1 MNCQEC
7 GIRPATLHFTKIV
20 NGQKAEYHI
29 CDTCAR
35 EKGEMIQGNVF
46 SIHNL
51 LSGLLN
57 YDPVGG
63 KVVPKPVRCETCGL
77 TYNQFSQSG
86 RFGCSDCYKAFE
98 NRLDPLFK
106 RIHGNTI
113 HGGKVPK
120 RKGDSISQKRQ
131 LQELKRQLNKKI
143 EREEFEEAA
152 KIRDT
157 IRQLEQKI
165 NEGEVE
171 KHVD

>member
-7 GIRPATLHFTKIV
+7 GVRPATLHFTKIV

-29 CDTCAR
+29 CDACAR
-35 EKGEMIQGNVF
+35 EKGEMIHGNVF

-57 YDPVGG
+57 YDPVGS
-63 KVVPKPVRCETCGL
+63 KVVAKPDRCETCGL

-86 RFGCSDCYKAFE
+86 KFGCSDCYKAFD
-98 NRLDPLFK
+98 NRLEPLFK
-106 RIHGNTI
+106 RVHGNTI
-113 HGGKVPK
+113 HGGKIPK
-120 RKGDSISQKRQ
+120 RAGESIGLKRQ
-131 LQELKRQLNKKI
+131 LQELKRQLAKKI

-152 KIRDT
+152 KIRDE

-165 NEGEVE
+165 VEG
-171 KHVD
+171 

>member
-1 MNCQEC
+1 MTCQEC
-7 GIRPATLHFTKIV
+7 GVRPATLHFTKIV

-29 CDTCAR
+29 CDVCAK
-35 EKGEMIQGNVF
+35 EKGEFIQGSNNVF

-57 YDPVGG
+57 YDPVNTGN
-63 KVVPKPVRCETCGL
+63 KVMSKPMRCETCGL

-86 RFGCSDCYKAFE
+86 RFGCNDCYKAFDS
-98 NRLDPLFK
+98 RLDPLFK
-106 RIHGNTI
+106 RVHGSTV

-120 RKGDSISQKRQ
+120 REGESISQRRH
-131 LQELKRQLNKKI
+131 LVELKKLLNKKI
-143 EREEFEEAA
+143 EHEEFEEAA

-165 NEGEVE
+165 SEE
-171 KHVD
+171 

>member
-29 CDTCAR
+29 CDHCAK
-35 EKGEMIQGNVF
+35 EKGELIQGSNNVF

-57 YDPVGG
+57 YDPVSSGS
-63 KVVPKPVRCETCGL
+63 KVATKSVRCESCGL

-86 RFGCSDCYKAFE
+86 RFGCSNCYKAFE
-98 NRLDPLFK
+98 GRLDPLFK
-106 RIHGNTI
+106 RVHGSTI

-120 RKGDSISQKRQ
+120 REGVSISQKRH
-131 LQELKRQLNKKI
+131 LQELKKTLSKKI

-165 NEGEVE
+165 EEG
-171 KHVD
+171 

>member
-29 CDTCAR
+29 CDSCAK
-35 EKGEMIQGNVF
+35 EKGELIHGSNNVF

-57 YDPVGG
+57 YDPINAGS
-63 KVVPKPVRCETCGL
+63 KVATKPVRCASCGL

-98 NRLDPLFK
+98 GRLDPLFK
-106 RIHGNTI
+106 RVHGSTV
-113 HGGKVPK
+113 HGGKIPK
-120 RKGDSISQKRQ
+120 RKGESISQKRH
-131 LQELKRQLNKKI
+131 LQELKKTLSKKI

-165 NEGEVE
+165 GEE
-171 KHVD
+171 